1 MKEYE
6 HMLLERPDQLLDEL
20 KTIENNVN
28 GTNANSLTYLYY
40 LMRET
45 QLTLKNKSNANV
57 SHATPLKVQ
66 N

>member
-57 SHATPLKVQ
+57 SHATSLKVQ